1 MAQRTF
7 TEQLRRFIED
17 SGQSRYEIC
26 QATGLAQGNLSRVM
40 RHGTGLNTSSID
52 LLCKYLGLR
61 LVAIRETE
69 KQVANKRSKQGK

>member
-17 SGQSRYEIC
+17 SDQSRYEIC
-26 QATGLAQGNLSRVM
+26 QATGLDQGNLSRFM

-52 LLCKYLGLR
+52 LLCDYLGLR
-61 LVAIRETE
+61 LVAIGVAE
-69 KQVANKRSKQGK
+69 KLDTGKRSGKGK

>member
-1 MAQRTF
+1 M
-7 TEQLRRFIED
+7 
-17 SGQSRYEIC
+17 
-26 QATGLAQGNLSRVM
+26 
-40 RHGTGLNTSSID
+40 NTSSID